1 MSWILKVGR
10 ELMQVLTGRYRPERH
25 YMRGPGPKSKGRE
38 LAIDGKGRY
47 SPGSAER

>member
-25 YMRGPGPKSKGRE
+25 YMRGPGPMWRAKHRQ
-38 LAIDGKGRY
+38 
-47 SPGSAER
+47 ERP